1 MGLPYSSR
9 PEKLQLILNKP
20 GETYSFRCEIG
31 KEKDLLEAL
40 YDSAEELLELLCDS
54 AKDKRTSFDRYDA
67 RVLSSRLSK
76 ALILM
81 QQENK
86 LLENFI

>member
-1 MGLPYSSR
+1 MEQPYNSR

-54 AKDKRTSFDRYDA
+54 AKDKRTSFNWYDA

-76 ALILM
+76 ELI

-86 LLENFI
+86 LLENSI

>member
-1 MGLPYSSR
+1 MKQPYNSR

-20 GETYSFRCEIG
+20 GETFSFRCEIG

-54 AKDKRTSFDRYDA
+54 VKDKRTSLSWFDA
-67 RVLSSRLSK
+67 HVLSDKLSQRL
-76 ALILM
+76 I

-86 LLENFI
+86 LLENSI

>member
-1 MGLPYSSR
+1 MEQPYNSR

-20 GETYSFRCEIG
+20 SETYSFRCEIG

-54 AKDKRTSFDRYDA
+54 AKDKRTSFNWYDA

-76 ALILM
+76 ELI

-86 LLENFI
+86 LLENSI